1 MPNPRSAALTAVFLV
16 MAIFSAHGVAR
27 AADNPADAFEKLRSE
42 AAKAREELEKAT
54 GEMKDRR
61 QALKESQEK
70 LRTTLKDLAAAEAE
84 LNRIR
89 EPVARLANTSYQHPD
104 ATGSLAIF
112 GGGSP
117 VQVLR
122 STADVTMLAQTQ
134 QALVDRADDLQGRHR
149 ELASTAQE
157 LQSSNAVEQA
167 RVEQDIASLKKRS
180 AELTEQLNGLL
191 GDLPRSKRV
200 QLECDE
206 GLVAE
211 AKGFPNG
218 LIPSKYLCDLPQKG
232 HQLRADA
239 ALGFYKLN
247 TAYKE
252 RFGREMCVTDAYR
265 NLSEQHSVYARRPG
279 FAAVPGTS
287 NHGKGQALDLCGGVQ
302 SAGSVQFAWM
312 EANAERYGW
321 FHPAWAY
328 SNPFEPWH
336 WEYGTDSAH

>member
-1 MPNPRSAALTAVFLV
+1 
-16 MAIFSAHGVAR
+16 MAIFSAP
-27 AADNPADAFEKLRSE
+27 AAHAAANTYEKLRSE
-42 AAKAREELEKAT
+42 ATKAREELEKAT
-54 GEMKDRR
+54 AEMKDRK
-61 QALKESQEK
+61 QALEESQEK
-70 LRTTLKDLAAAEAE
+70 LRTTLKALAVAEAE

-104 ATGSLAIF
+104 ATGYLAVL
-112 GGGSP
+112 GGGNP

-122 STADVTMLAQTQ
+122 STTDVAMLAQTQ
-134 QALVDRADDLQGRHR
+134 QSLVDRADGLQRRHK
-149 ELASTAQE
+149 ELVSTQQE

-167 RVEQDIASLKKRS
+167 RVEQDVSSLKKRS
-180 AELTEQLNGLL
+180 ADLTEKLNALL
-191 GDLPRSKRV
+191 GKLPRSKQV
-200 QLECDE
+200 QLKCDE
-206 GLVAE
+206 SLVAE

-218 LIPSKYLCDLPQKG
+218 LIPSKYLCDLPQSG
-232 HQLRADA
+232 HELRADA

-265 NLSEQHSVYARRPG
+265 SLSEQHSVYARRPG

-287 NHGKGQALDLCGGVQ
+287 NHGKGQALDLCGGIQ
-302 SAGSVQFAWM
+302 NAGSVQFNWM
-312 EANAERYGW
+312 EANAEQYGW